1 VSRRKLGDNDPWGV
15 AVTAGRR
22 ARVERRWL
30 VGIDRIGAGA
40 VVLSALGFGTLAT
53 LTKLA
58 YGAGVPVPTLIA
70 WRFGIAALLVIMALP
85 LEQWRRGRLF
95 GRQPWTD
102 RRRLATA
109 AAVACFAGNT
119 ILYLIA
125 LQRVSVATAAILFYV
140 YPLVVLALRL
150 VGWREVPTRR
160 QLAALL
166 AGFSGVTLTLGWR
179 WHTIDLTGSLL
190 MLASASLYAAYI
202 VFGHRGFRDASPVL
216 ATACTFSATAVVAL
230 ALLSVERAPLLIDRS
245 ALLPVLGIVVLAT
258 VLPVQLFLIGT
269 LRLGPTPAAILGTLE
284 PVASVFVAMMVL
296 SEQLTLVQ
304 LVGGLLVLTAAA
316 VISGQGGKP

>member
-1 VSRRKLGDNDPWGV
+1 VPRRKLGDNDPRGV
-15 AVTAGRR
+15 AVTAGWR

-85 LEQWRRGRLF
+85 LEQWCRGQLF

-109 AAVACFAGNT
+109 AAVACFVGNT
-119 ILYLIA
+119 ILYLVA
-125 LQRVSVATAAILFYV
+125 LQRVSIATAAILFYV

-179 WHTIDLTGSLL
+179 WQTIDLTGSLL

-216 ATACTFSATAVVAL
+216 AAACTFSLTAVVAL

-296 SEQLTLVQ
+296 SEQLTLVH

>member
-1 VSRRKLGDNDPWGV
+1 M
-15 AVTAGRR
+15 TAGWRT
-22 ARVERRWL
+22 RVERRWL
-30 VGIDRIGAGA
+30 VGIDPLGAGA

-58 YGAGVPVPTLIA
+58 YSAGVPVPTLIA

-85 LEQWRRGRLF
+85 PERWRRGQLV
-95 GRQPWTD
+95 GRQPWSV

-109 AAVACFAGNT
+109 GAVACFVGNT
-119 ILYLIA
+119 TLYLIA
-125 LQRVSVATAAILFYV
+125 LERVSVATAAILFYT

-150 VGWREVPTRR
+150 VGWREMPTRR

-166 AGFSGVTLTLGWR
+166 AGFGGIALTLGWR
-179 WHTIDLTGSLL
+179 WHAIDLTGSLF

-230 ALLSVERAPLLIDRS
+230 ALLSIERAPLLIDRS
-245 ALLPVLGIVVLAT
+245 ALPPVLGIVLLAT

-284 PVASVFVAMMVL
+284 PVASVFVAMIVL
-296 SEQLTLVQ
+296 GEQLSPVQ
-304 LVGGLLVLTAAA
+304 LVGGLLVLTAVA